1 MPEGP
6 EMRRAAGE
14 LGRVL
19 AGRVAREVWFKFP
32 RLAAAGRRLTGRR
45 VRGVE
50 ARGKALILHFAG
62 GHSIYTHNQ
71 LYGKW
76 LVGPAG
82 ARPDTARDL
91 RLAIETRTHA
101 ALLYSASEIAV
112 LPTARLAQH
121 PYVARLGVEL
131 LAPDTTLATVEAV
144 LRERRFAGR
153 TLGALLLD
161 QGFLAGVGNYLR
173 SEILF
178 VARLSPDARP
188 RELDAGERRRLARAA
203 LSITRRASRTG
214 GVTNSAAAARAL
226 KAQGVPY
233 AAYRHFVFDRR
244 DADCPGCG
252 TPSGVQRVVRAGR
265 QLYAC
270 RICQPPRAVRA
281 PAPPRTPTSTRPPSA
296 ARR

>member
-6 EMRRAAGE
+6 EMRRAADE

-19 AGRVAREVWFKFP
+19 AGRVARQVWFKFP
-32 RLAAAGRRLTGRR
+32 RLAADGRELSGRR

-62 GHSIYTHNQ
+62 GRSVYTHNQ

-82 ARPDTARDL
+82 ARPGTSRDL
-91 RLAIETRTHA
+91 RLAIETRDHA
-101 ALLYSASEIAV
+101 ALLYSASEISV
-112 LPTARLAQH
+112 LPTAKLAEH
-121 PYVARLGVEL
+121 PYVAGLGLEL
-131 LAPDTTLATVEAV
+131 LAPGTTLAAVEAV

-178 VARLSPDARP
+178 VARLPPEARP
-188 RELDAGERRRLARAA
+188 GELDAAQRRRLARAA
-203 LSITRRASRTG
+203 LTITRRAYRTG
-214 GVTNSAAAARAL
+214 GVTNSPAAARRL
-226 KAQGVPY
+226 RSQGVPY
-233 AAYRHFVFDRR
+233 GQYRHFVFDRSEG
-244 DADCPGCG
+244 DCPACG
-252 TPSGVQRVVRAGR
+252 TVRSVRRIVRAGR
-265 QLYAC
+265 QLYWC
-270 RICQPPRAVRA
+270 GQCQQPGPARGAAPRLRG
-281 PAPPRTPTSTRPPSA
+281 
-296 ARR
+296 